1 MKTAVVTDSTAK
13 LSQEIVDKYGIKVV
27 SIPFIIDG
35 HEYHDGIDITNKEF
49 YDKLS
54 KAKKFPTTS
63 QPPVGEMIKV
73 YNQLAEEGYDAVV
86 SIHLAG
92 TISGLIQTLNNLK
105 DQLDNIDLYPVDSS
119 ITEVPMSWMVIKA
132 AQMAQAGKAPQEIV
146 DEVHTLEKQYDAI
159 FVVDDLKN
167 LAHGGR
173 LSNASAFIGTVLKIK
188 PLLHFDKE
196 TDKITAF
203 EKVRSIKRAMKRA
216 EELIFEE
223 IADADYP
230 VRLMVIH
237 ANSKKRGEELVAE
250 LEERHPGIPVSLSE
264 FDPVIAVHLGE
275 GAIALG
281 YIRDIEKDSKD

>member
-54 KAKKFPTTS
+54 KAKEFPTTS

-250 LEERHPGIPVSLSE
+250 LEERHPGISVSLSE

-281 YIRDIEKDSKD
+281 YIRDIEKDPQD